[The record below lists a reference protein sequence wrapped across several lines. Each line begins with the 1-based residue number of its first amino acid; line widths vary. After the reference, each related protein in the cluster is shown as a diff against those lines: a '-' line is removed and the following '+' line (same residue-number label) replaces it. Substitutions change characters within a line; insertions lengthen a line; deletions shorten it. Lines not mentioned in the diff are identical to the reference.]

1 MYGSNEKQKAE
12 FVDTRTRLNKFYGR
26 YQMTHYFRFNEIVK
40 KNNIS
45 QLRESYKLI
54 DVFMLSQFKASW
66 GS

>member
-40 KNNIS
+40 KNNIFPS
-45 QLRESYKLI
+45 RGNRK
-54 DVFMLSQFKASW
+54 K
-66 GS
+66 